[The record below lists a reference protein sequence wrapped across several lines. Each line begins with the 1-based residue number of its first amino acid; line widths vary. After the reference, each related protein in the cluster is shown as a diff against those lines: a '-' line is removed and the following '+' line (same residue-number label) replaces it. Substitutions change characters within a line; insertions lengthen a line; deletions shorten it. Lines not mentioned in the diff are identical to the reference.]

1 MHQPHGG
8 VPHRRG
14 VDGVAAADEAAAL
27 HKVIARLQFL
37 DEFMHVLDGILVIA
51 IDGQHALVAAVQG
64 KVDAHAQ
71 LCPLLA
77 GAGLGQQRVDAVQ
90 LQGVQLHAAVGGA
103 TVADDNVAQGV
114 HPGGLGA
121 AQLGQNARS
130 LVDNGDQQA
139 VFTALGQQLGGA
151 VIRHAL
157 QRLAFIFDHW
167 NTSAT

>member
-8 VPHRRG
+8 VAHRRG

-51 IDGQHALVAAVQG
+51 IDGQHALVA
-64 KVDAHAQ
+64 HAQ

-103 TVADDNVAQGV
+103 AVADDNVAQGV

-121 AQLGQNARS
+121 AQLGQNARP